1 MRSRLMLILAFFGAV
16 GCSSEPQA
24 KPSCEEAC
32 KVCNMSNNALRE
44 RFGSTDVPSRFLF
57 AMPYVDGVSYKAYMK
72 CIDEAVQKKTTA
84 DALGCTKRADK
95 VCVEACKSGS

>member
-1 MRSRLMLILAFFGAV
+1 MRVPTLSLLALLAAA
-16 GCSSEPQA
+16 GCSGESQV

-32 KVCNMSNNALRE
+32 MVCNMSNNALRK
-44 RFGSTDVPSRFLF
+44 RFESTQVPKRFLF
-57 AMPYVDGVSYKAYMK
+57 AMPYVDDVSYKTYMQ

-95 VCVEACKSGS
+95 VCVEACKNGS